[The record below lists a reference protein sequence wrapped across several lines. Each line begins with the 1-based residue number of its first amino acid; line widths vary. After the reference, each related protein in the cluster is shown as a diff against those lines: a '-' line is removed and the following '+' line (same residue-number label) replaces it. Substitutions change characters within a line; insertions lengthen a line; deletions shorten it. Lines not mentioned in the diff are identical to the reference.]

1 MNCHVCSRSNNS
13 RLPFYCRTCAL
24 NQLYPLRLENVRL
37 LLHKDALGREIADLS
52 RHGINKEDGG
62 LSPAKCAGSS
72 RQPAGSMAIQQTRL
86 EEAKSAV
93 KIRAIRSHIEALRN
107 EIEESRAEIR
117 QRRSVLA
124 QKRSDAESANY
135 QLTDRRETALASV
148 QNSTKRTEHLWHAL
162 HTKTAESRIFLCR
175 EAANLYGIR
184 QKIRKR
190 KDKVIEVYVIGGVP
204 LPDLRDMNG
213 K

>member
-1 MNCHVCSRSNNS
+1 MNCHICSRSNNS

-24 NQLYPLRLENVRL
+24 NQLYPLRLENARL

-52 RHGINKEDGG
+52 QHGISKDEEEAS
-62 LSPAKCAGSS
+62 LRKHIVPS
-72 RQPAGSMAIQQTRL
+72 RQPAVSVAIQQTRL
-86 EEAKSAV
+86 EEAQSTV
-93 KIRAIRSHIEALRN
+93 KIKAIQSHIEILRS
-107 EIEESRAEIR
+107 EIEKSRAEIR
-117 QRRSVLA
+117 RRRSVLA
-124 QKRSDAESANY
+124 QRHSDAESANY
-135 QLTDRRETALASV
+135 QLKERRDTALISV

-175 EAANLYGIR
+175 EAANLYGLR

-190 KDKVIEVYVIGGVP
+190 KDKIIEGYVIGGVP
-204 LPDLRDMNG
+204 IADLRDMNG